1 MQLAKL
7 TEISNILTD
16 LCFLISW
23 PLEDTSGIFMAKI
36 SVESLTII
44 LKLGQDKLIFC
55 SKKQ

>member
-7 TEISNILTD
+7 TEISKILID
-16 LCFLISW
+16 LCFLIYW
-23 PLEDTSGIFMAKI
+23 LLEDTSGIFMAKI
-36 SVESLTII
+36 RVESLTII

>member
-7 TEISNILTD
+7 TEISKILTD
-16 LCFLISW
+16 LCLLISW

>member
-7 TEISNILTD
+7 TEISKILTD

-55 SKKQ
+55 GKKQ

>member
-7 TEISNILTD
+7 TEISKILTD

-23 PLEDTSGIFMAKI
+23 PLEDTSSIFMAKI

>member
-7 TEISNILTD
+7 TEISKILTD

-44 LKLGQDKLIFC
+44 LKLGQDK
-55 SKKQ
+55 

>member
-1 MQLAKL
+1 MPLAKL
-7 TEISNILTD
+7 TEISKILTD

>member
-7 TEISNILTD
+7 TEISKILTD

-23 PLEDTSGIFMAKI
+23 SLEDTSGIFMAKI